1 MKKILIT
8 ITIILSFNSTIL
20 IAQNIHPDSILLIK
34 QGLNKKKQEL
44 SLELSKK
51 SGDPIALLDR
61 MLELGMW
68 QEALQGINLLKKD
81 SPEQELLLANYL
93 ILNNDFKTAE
103 KHINQVLVQYK
114 QNERAIY
121 LKSILEM
128 HAWRL
133 SNALMV
139 SKPASESANEA
150 WTHE

>member
-114 QNERAIY
+114 QNERAI
-121 LKSILEM
+121 I
-128 HAWRL
+128 
-133 SNALMV
+133 
-139 SKPASESANEA
+139 
-150 WTHE
+150 